1 VAIWEILLLAV
12 IQGITEFLPISSKT
26 HVLFTQIL
34 LDWEDPAHN
43 LTITIML
50 HAGSLLAILVY
61 YWKTWLSLFHDRRSE
76 WIPLIIATLPAGFI
90 GVLFQSQIESL
101 YTSAVLAGGMLIVT
115 GTWIFLSEK
124 FGKRKHESV
133 SDVPY
138 WKVLLIGLAQGMALF
153 PGISRSGSTIGAAYL
168 AGFRKEDAVRF
179 SFFMGA
185 IIISG
190 ALLFKLRSLL
200 SNQGTMDPVP
210 IILGILMTF
219 VVSLFA
225 IRVVEILSK
234 KGWMFF
240 FAAYCV
246 GAGGLAL
253 LYSTLGKG

>member
-1 VAIWEILLLAV
+1 
-12 IQGITEFLPISSKT
+12 
-26 HVLFTQIL
+26 
-34 LDWEDPAHN
+34 
-43 LTITIML
+43 
-50 HAGSLLAILVY
+50 
-61 YWKTWLSLFHDRRSE
+61 
-76 WIPLIIATLPAGFI
+76 
-90 GVLFQSQIESL
+90 
-101 YTSAVLAGGMLIVT
+101 
-115 GTWIFLSEK
+115 EK

-200 SNQGTMDPVP
+200 AHQGTMDPVP

-253 LYSTLGKG
+253 LYFTLGKG